1 MDLIAV
7 LALGGTLAVREYL
20 AGAMIALMLATD
32 HALEA
37 AARRRASHGP
47 RALLEHAPRAARRRS
62 VDEHRTSAARLDDG
76 TELPARARRGPSGPS
91 ADPCDPCL
99 RWSGRT
105 KLGTNAPDDC
115 RGDVM
120 NQPVGH
126 PPGQDADRAVLD
138 CAHLVR
144 RFGDRTAVDDV
155 SLSIARGETYGLLG
169 PNGAGKTTTIRMVC
183 GLLRPDAGT
192 VHVAGRPVDTKAGP
206 AKQLIGFV
214 PQDVALYPDLSVRE
228 NLRFFGRLYR
238 LPRRRLEH
246 RVDEVLDLIDLGSRA
261 GDRVDSLSGG
271 MRRRLNIG
279 AGLVHAPTL
288 LVLDEPTVGVD
299 PQSRHAILNSV
310 TRFGEEGMA
319 VLYTTH
325 YMEEAERLCDRV
337 GIIDRGR
344 LVAEGSPRELVALV
358 AERDRVRL
366 TAVGDL
372 TRYTEA
378 CRRFTRVEG
387 AARTGDHGDVV
398 EVVVKDARSL
408 LTDLLDLAHTL
419 DVDIRSVEIDEP
431 DLEAVFLHLTG
442 TALRE

>member
-1 MDLIAV
+1 MTEPVHRPATERPV
-7 LALGGTLAVREYL
+7 LE
-20 AGAMIALMLATD
+20 
-32 HALEA
+32 
-37 AARRRASHGP
+37 
-47 RALLEHAPRAARRRS
+47 
-62 VDEHRTSAARLDDG
+62 
-76 TELPARARRGPSGPS
+76 
-91 ADPCDPCL
+91 
-99 RWSGRT
+99 
-105 KLGTNAPDDC
+105 
-115 RGDVM
+115 
-120 NQPVGH
+120 
-126 PPGQDADRAVLD
+126 

-144 RFGDRTAVDDV
+144 RFGERTAVDDV
-155 SLSIARGETYGLLG
+155 SLRIAPGETYGLLG

-192 VHVAGRPVDTKAGP
+192 VHVAGRPVSTAAGP

-246 RVDEVLDLIDLGSRA
+246 RVDEVLDLIDLGTRA
-261 GDRVDSLSGG
+261 RDRVDSLSGG

-279 AGLVHAPTL
+279 AGLVHSPTL

-299 PQSRHAILNSV
+299 PQSRHAILESV

-344 LVAEGSPRELVALV
+344 LVAEGTPRELVALV

-366 TAVGDL
+366 TAAGGL
-372 TRYTEA
+372 TAYTEA
-378 CRRFTRVEG
+378 CRRLARVEG
-387 AARTGDHGDVV
+387 AARGGDRGDLV
-398 EVVVKDARSL
+398 ELVVKDARSL
-408 LTDLLDLAHTL
+408 LPELLDLAHAL

>member
-1 MDLIAV
+1 MSDR
-7 LALGGTLAVREYL
+7 REQ
-20 AGAMIALMLATD
+20 ADT
-32 HALEA
+32 
-37 AARRRASHGP
+37 ARP
-47 RALLEHAPRAARRRS
+47 
-62 VDEHRTSAARLDDG
+62 
-76 TELPARARRGPSGPS
+76 
-91 ADPCDPCL
+91 
-99 RWSGRT
+99 
-105 KLGTNAPDDC
+105 
-115 RGDVM
+115 
-120 NQPVGH
+120 
-126 PPGQDADRAVLD
+126 VLD
-138 CAHLVR
+138 CAGLVK

-155 SLSIARGETYGLLG
+155 SLRIAPGETYGLLG

-183 GLLRPDAGT
+183 GLLRPDAGG
-192 VHVAGRPVDTKAGP
+192 VRVADRPVTTAAGP

-238 LPRRRLEH
+238 LPRRRLER
-246 RVDEVLDLIDLGSRA
+246 RVGDVLDLVDLTARA
-261 GDRVDSLSGG
+261 DDRVESLSGG

-279 AGLVHAPTL
+279 AGLVHSPTL

-299 PQSRHAILNSV
+299 PQSRHAILESV

-344 LVAEGSPRELVALV
+344 LVAEGSPRELVRLV

-366 TAVGDL
+366 TATGGLSAYAD
-372 TRYTEA
+372 A
-378 CRRFTRVEG
+378 CRRLPRVEG
-387 AARTGDHGDVV
+387 VARGGRQRDVV
-398 EVVVKDARSL
+398 ELVVKDARSL
-408 LTDLLDLAHTL
+408 LPDLLDLAHAQA
-419 DVDIRSVEIDEP
+419 VDIRSVEIDEP